1 MAYHS
6 YHIDE
11 VFEVQTSI
19 EIFFFVNSA
28 INICSCGQYMF
39 TNVTILICQVKH
51 WAKAHEVNSALHRT
65 LNSVSITLL
74 VALHLQV

>member
-1 MAYHS
+1 MK
-6 YHIDE
+6 E
-11 VFEVQTSI
+11 VFKVKVCVVVVSI
-19 EIFFFVNSA
+19 
-28 INICSCGQYMF
+28 F

-74 VALHLQV
+74 VALHLQVST